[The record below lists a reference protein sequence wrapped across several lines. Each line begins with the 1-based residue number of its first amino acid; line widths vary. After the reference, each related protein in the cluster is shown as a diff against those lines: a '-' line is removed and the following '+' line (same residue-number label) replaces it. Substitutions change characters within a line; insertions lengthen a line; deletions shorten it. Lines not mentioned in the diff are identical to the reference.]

1 MKLYL
6 DNSFLNRPF
15 DNPDIP
21 ENKIEAEILFQ
32 ILKLIKEGKIILVNS
47 AMIEYEN
54 SLNPFPERKIFVEN
68 VLKLAKVYQ
77 NVNEEVYL
85 KAKEITKKFKIEN
98 FDALHL
104 ACALCAKVDFFITCD
119 YNLVKKFKNDLKV
132 VTPLKFLKEYGK
144 HS

>member
-1 MKLYL
+1 L
-6 DNSFLNRPF
+6 NSPF

-32 ILKLIKEGKIILVNS
+32 ILKLVKEGKIILVNS

-54 SLNPFPERKIFVEN
+54 SLNPFPERKLFVEN
-68 VLKLAKVYQ
+68 ILKLAKVYQ
-77 NVNEEVYL
+77 NVNKEVYV
-85 KAKEITKKFKIEN
+85 KAKEITKKFKIKN

-104 ACALCAKVDFFITCD
+104 ACALCTKVDFFITCD

-132 VTPLKFLKEYGK
+132 VTPLKFLKEYEK
-144 HS
+144 YS